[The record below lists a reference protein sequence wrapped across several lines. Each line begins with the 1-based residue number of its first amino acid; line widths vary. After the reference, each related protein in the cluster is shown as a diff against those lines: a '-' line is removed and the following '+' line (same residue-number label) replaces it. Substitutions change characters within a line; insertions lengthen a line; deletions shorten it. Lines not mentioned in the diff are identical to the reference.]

1 MLQDK
6 AVELGRLIGQ
16 SSEYQAVKRANE
28 ALNDDRDVVVA
39 LQRMDAL
46 RHEAQHLIEQ
56 GQQPTPEME
65 QELDQL
71 LTKVQGSTIYQRV
84 IASNENFDKVMM
96 QVNQWIL
103 EGIKKGATSS
113 IITLG

>member
-1 MLQDK
+1 MLSEK

-16 SSEYQAVKRANE
+16 SAEYQAVKRANE
-28 ALNDDRDVVVA
+28 ALNGDREVTAA

-46 RHEAQHLIEQ
+46 RHEAQAMIER

-71 LTKVQGSTIYQRV
+71 LTKVQASTIYQRV
-84 IASNENFDKVMM
+84 IAANENFDKVMV
-96 QVNQWIL
+96 QVNQWML

>member
-1 MLQDK
+1 MLSEK

-16 SSEYQAVKRANE
+16 SAEYQAVKRANE
-28 ALNDDRDVVVA
+28 ALNGDREVTAA

-46 RHEAQHLIEQ
+46 RHEAQAMIER
-56 GQQPTPEME
+56 GEQPTAEME

-84 IASNENFDKVMM
+84 IAANENFDKVMV
-96 QVNQWIL
+96 QVNQWML